1 MSIKFERN
9 ISFPGKIILLDGISG
24 TGKTLIHRI
33 LDSYICNHPPKFSY
47 AIEQICASYYC
58 NKLEKDAAISLLKLQ
73 SDQIKYDM
81 HIGREINLRINDLS
95 SILKS
100 IKKFSYLKKL
110 ISEDG
115 ELSVTGLENQSK
127 NIVLITHQLL
137 SATQLFEESF
147 SCDFINLHAVRH
159 PAYLFNHWITYVSLL
174 GKSVRDLTVWKSED
188 GETLPW
194 FFTNSEVYKN
204 YKSLEDGDKTLVCL
218 IELADSAVQHHISS
232 QNKSNYLS
240 IEFEKFVLNP
250 SQTINEIDK
259 IIGSNK
265 KTSISKILKEEKIP
279 RNHINSGKSLP
290 IYKRYGL
297 NSYKSNLNHRDD
309 YLATLDHIKSR
320 TTKLYF
326 DRFKNTII
334 KYENLFGLWF

>member
-1 MSIKFERN
+1 MSIRFERN

-100 IKKFSYLKKL
+100 VKKFSYLKKL

-115 ELSVTGLENQSK
+115 EFSVTGLENQSK

-147 SCDFINLHAVRH
+147 FGDFINLHAVRH

-174 GKSVRDLTVWKSED
+174 GKSVRDLTVWKNES
-188 GETLPW
+188 GETIPW
-194 FFTNSEVYKN
+194 FFNDNEVYKN
-204 YKSLEDGDKTLVCL
+204 YKSLDVGDKTLVCL
-218 IELADSAVQHHISS
+218 IELTESVVQHHINS
-232 QNKSNYLS
+232 QGKSNYLS
-240 IEFEKFVLNP
+240 IEFEKFVLEP
-250 SQTINEIDK
+250 SEIINKIDK

-279 RNHINSGKSLP
+279 RNHINSGKSSP
-290 IYKRYGL
+290 IYKRYGS
-297 NSYKSNLNHRDD
+297 NSYKSNLNHRGD
-309 YLATLDHIKSR
+309 YLATFDNIKSK
-320 TTKLYF
+320 TSKLYF
-326 DRFKNTII
+326 DRFKKTVGE
-334 KYENLFGLWF
+334 YENLFGLWF

>member
-1 MSIKFERN
+1 MSIRFERN

-100 IKKFSYLKKL
+100 VKKFSYLKKL

-115 ELSVTGLENQSK
+115 EFSVTGLENQSK

-147 SCDFINLHAVRH
+147 SGDFINLHAVRH

-250 SQTINEIDK
+250 SQTINEIDN

-265 KTSISKILKEEKIP
+265 RTSISKILKEEKIP